1 MKKLLSIVLIVGFVS
16 NVFAMKLKVSQKFLI
31 KTSYIVPII
40 AVVAMASSFI
50 YNYLM
55 EKEETKYLEME
66 EMEEEKTKYLNKY
79 LSEKIFFAKDG
90 FARIL
95 KQERAV

>member
-40 AVVAMASSFI
+40 AVVAMAGSFI

-66 EMEEEKTKYLNKY
+66 EEETKYLNKY

-90 FARIL
+90 FARVL